1 MTRRGGIHASLVRY
15 RLKLLYTVPQN
26 WGGRCTAPPPHFGF
40 RASVNSNYPIHLK
53 IELAS
58 CHAFSSSNLHYFFH
72 PKCFSPS
79 LEQFLNR
86 FLKIG
91 AKVFQENQKP
101 DISKCRGCKDPVPM
115 GIMLLGYRTY
125 IPVLGSSWNCVRR
138 DFPTFYI
145 SIYIVYIW
153 IYIVYIWIYIE
164 YVNSYVNSM

>member
-1 MTRRGGIHASLVRY
+1 MGRLLLGMLPVYTSDFIYSVEQPHTVRAPMIHVKAPVHCSAELGGT
-15 RLKLLYTVPQN
+15 LYS
-26 WGGRCTAPPPHFGF
+26 APPQFGF

-101 DISKCRGCKDPVPM
+101 DISKCRGCKDPVPT

-125 IPVLGSSWNCVRR
+125 IPVLGSS
-138 DFPTFYI
+138 
-145 SIYIVYIW
+145 
-153 IYIVYIWIYIE
+153 
-164 YVNSYVNSM
+164 